1 MNLVPNA
8 VKDVN
13 PFLDLLENSVNFPLE
28 LSTRTHGRTR
38 DVDFRNELPKNKKLA
53 DWNGRADEQS
63 DWFNPSRVSL
73 VSYVCTG
80 IGFKEDDR
88 LRRHK
93 RQSV

>member
-28 LSTRTHGRTR
+28 LSTRTHDRSR
-38 DVDFRNELPKNKKLA
+38 DVDFKNELAKNKKVE

-63 DWFNPSRVSL
+63 DWLNPSRVFP

-80 IGFKEDDR
+80 IGCKEDDR
-88 LRRHK
+88 L
-93 RQSV
+93 